1 MKFTV
6 PCAKGCG
13 GSLEVEEQTLTNA
26 AALGVQ
32 LSVEHDVCP
41 TGEPAEP
48 GEAPQLRRFRVQFLM
63 VEVPADPDNPDPAV
77 TFPDP
82 VIDDTTLEVMAGVG
96 HTVEARNFAEAV
108 NGPMTTWL
116 NTAWPKMQEG
126 AAYADLP
133 APTPST
139 PV

>member
-1 MKFTV
+1 MRLTV

-41 TGEPAEP
+41 TGEPAE
-48 GEAPQLRRFRVQFLM
+48 GVDAPQLRRFRVQVLM
-63 VEVPADPDNPDPAV
+63 VEVAVDPDNPQPAV

-82 VIDDTTLEVMAGVG
+82 IVDGEPVEVLAGVG

-126 AAYADLP
+126 AAFADLP
-133 APTPST
+133 APAPST